1 MSDHWTFAFWVVA
14 YMRFDSTYLLIDWFI
29 IFHFTHPKQRVPR
42 LLNNNIKTKHRI
54 LTSQSF
60 QKIWLESKW
69 YLPFSS
75 SRGKFFGSNRTSKIK
90 VVLFFRMECSRWKFK
105 FPFFKPSLILVSG
118 FCSWFFGFKMELI
131 CVNIIIGKCNSEM
144 KFTRVLN
151 FTDHLPNPWTN
162 LFAHVN
168 CKQPEFSSNDR
179 LPFCLQIILCNRLDG
194 ITQYKFVGVVA
205 PLQISLLSL
214 LATSFYHKGGN
225 HCKFAVIFSFSW
237 LAE

>member
-1 MSDHWTFAFWVVA
+1 MSRSLLGRDDLWVNSHERSLNLCILGGRLHEVWQ
-14 YMRFDSTYLLIDWFI
+14 YFYLLIDWFI

-90 VVLFFRMECSRWKFK
+90 VVLFFQMECSRWKFK

-118 FCSWFFGFKMELI
+118 FCSGFSVLKWNWF
-131 CVNIIIGKCNSEM
+131 V
-144 KFTRVLN
+144 
-151 FTDHLPNPWTN
+151 
-162 LFAHVN
+162 
-168 CKQPEFSSNDR
+168 
-179 LPFCLQIILCNRLDG
+179 
-194 ITQYKFVGVVA
+194 
-205 PLQISLLSL
+205 
-214 LATSFYHKGGN
+214 
-225 HCKFAVIFSFSW
+225 
-237 LAE
+237 

>member
-1 MSDHWTFAFWVVA
+1 MHVINSLPNCRCVQVSSRKRRPVGQFSWVITEPLHFGWSLTWGLTVLA
-14 YMRFDSTYLLIDWFI
+14 YLLIDWFI

-90 VVLFFRMECSRWKFK
+90 VVLFFQMECSRWKFK

-118 FCSWFFGFKMELI
+118 FCSGFSVLKWNWF
-131 CVNIIIGKCNSEM
+131 V
-144 KFTRVLN
+144 
-151 FTDHLPNPWTN
+151 
-162 LFAHVN
+162 
-168 CKQPEFSSNDR
+168 
-179 LPFCLQIILCNRLDG
+179 
-194 ITQYKFVGVVA
+194 
-205 PLQISLLSL
+205 
-214 LATSFYHKGGN
+214 
-225 HCKFAVIFSFSW
+225 
-237 LAE
+237 